1 MKQNKKTLKI
11 KNKKIIL
18 EIGDTYDPL
27 TDMAVGTVAD
37 VAKFAV
43 SSAKF
48 WKSMGKFLVSTGWYT
63 FRAKVL
69 NNMSKEEY
77 KDALENVRVDFLNK
91 SDSAV
96 QEIDSNVSQMLSKA
110 GIPESAINSYL
121 LGFPGFSIIES
132 IDASNLLSGRK
143 KRQYTNIDPIN
154 KDTVEMIIIFMF
166 VEIYPKYKGQS
177 KITESIMTQISNEK
191 FYKKNIV
198 ALKRDVP
205 KFLNNIRK
213 IDLSIIEKIK
223 KTKSQK
229 VLDFLRKSMK
239 TSLNLKN
246 HYATIAQDKK
256 NAEKFLTLLK
266 SKLSEFKVNENMTK
280 QNSLAGPLLSISNKK
295 ISLIKEDK
303 EDIELDEWNVEFV
316 NLIRS
321 ISVSILHVNKE
332 ISDLVIEDFKSNTE
346 KELENLKSDLD
357 LEKDKA
363 NQEGKLG
370 FLEKFVCSMGFEVY
384 YFLAEIEFLNK
395 LPNSVEKSFNVSSFE
410 DYLTK
415 AYKDKLGSNTAV
427 FEPLKKAITDFI
439 KKRAAN
445 KFNAKLSTKFDEIQK
460 ESEDKTKTAGEKYGD
475 QKEAIKLIEK
485 EKNIKLK
492 IELFAFI
499 EEYYKIIKEEFEKQ
513 NSFSI
518 SDLSKSFKP
527 SSIFTTFLG
536 A

>member
-1 MKQNKKTLKI
+1 
-11 KNKKIIL
+11 
-18 EIGDTYDPL
+18 
-27 TDMAVGTVAD
+27 
-37 VAKFAV
+37 
-43 SSAKF
+43 
-48 WKSMGKFLVSTGWYT
+48 
-63 FRAKVL
+63 
-69 NNMSKEEY
+69 
-77 KDALENVRVDFLNK
+77 
-91 SDSAV
+91 
-96 QEIDSNVSQMLSKA
+96 
-110 GIPESAINSYL
+110 
-121 LGFPGFSIIES
+121 
-132 IDASNLLSGRK
+132 
-143 KRQYTNIDPIN
+143 
-154 KDTVEMIIIFMF
+154 
-166 VEIYPKYKGQS
+166 
-177 KITESIMTQISNEK
+177 
-191 FYKKNIV
+191 
-198 ALKRDVP
+198 VP

-256 NAEKFLTLLK
+256 NAERFLTLLK

-513 NSFSI
+513 NSFDSI
-518 SDLSKSFKP
+518 KNYAKTAIDDDNPKFNKTYAPKNVVKILEGLKDFDKSEIEKEFSELVTKIEDTKKQLDTELKSIESQFKSYEEAPAKKIESKTESK
-527 SSIFTTFLG
+527 T
-536 A
+536 